1 LSIDAEERFVG
12 DLERPTNSRDTG
24 DNEDE
29 EDETPDCLGDCA
41 EMATPLPLDGKEGVL
56 GAFAAPSDFFGD
68 PEDDM
73 FAEISLWTTLSR
85 L

>member
-29 EDETPDCLGDCA
+29 DEFPDRLGDCA
-41 EMATPLPLDGKEGVL
+41 DVAKPLSLDGKEGVL
-56 GAFAAPSDFFGD
+56 AAPSDFF
-68 PEDDM
+68 
-73 FAEISLWTTLSR
+73 
-85 L
+85 